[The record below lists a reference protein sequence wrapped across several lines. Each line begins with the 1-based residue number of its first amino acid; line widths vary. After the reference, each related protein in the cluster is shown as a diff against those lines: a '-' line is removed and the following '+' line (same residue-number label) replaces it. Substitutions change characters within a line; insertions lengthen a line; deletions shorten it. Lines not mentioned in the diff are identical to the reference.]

1 MPVTPAVEI
10 KGLSFAYQSHEVLT
24 GVTFS
29 VSPGDYIGIVGPNG
43 SGKTTLIKLILRLL
57 QLQKGKISLF
67 GKEERD
73 FSSWRAIGYLPQK
86 MAGYNPQFPASVKEI
101 VGLGL
106 LAQKSSP
113 RRITPDDE
121 RAVEGVLSLLGI
133 ESIKDEPIG
142 KLSGGQQQRVFLAR
156 ALVHEPKLLI
166 LDEPTLALD
175 PDIREKFFLTLKEL
189 NRDKGVAILLVTHDI
204 GTIGKYASKLLYL
217 DKRVVFYGGFDT
229 FCASADAS
237 EYFGQFAQHIICHR
251 HD

>member
-1 MPVTPAVEI
+1 MPVTSAVSTE
-10 KGLSFAYQSHEVLT
+10 GLCFSYQSNEVLT
-24 GVTFS
+24 DVTFS
-29 VSPGDYIGIVGPNG
+29 VSPGDYVGIVGSNG
-43 SGKTTLIKLILRLL
+43 SGKTTLVKLILGLL
-57 QLQKGKISLF
+57 KPLKGGISVF
-67 GKEERD
+67 GEDARG
-73 FSSWRAIGYLPQK
+73 FSGWNTIGYLPQK
-86 MAGYNPQFPASVKEI
+86 ATVYNPQFPATVKEI

-106 LAQKSSP
+106 LSRKSFP
-113 RRITPDDE
+113 RRINPTDE
-121 RAVEGVLSLLGI
+121 KAVENVLSLLGI
-133 ESIKDEPIG
+133 ESIRNAPIG

-156 ALVHEPKLLI
+156 ALVHEPRLLI

-175 PDIREKFFLTLKEL
+175 PGIREKFFTTLQAL

-217 DKRVVFYGGFDT
+217 DKRVVFYGGFDA